1 MQFWFISVL
10 CILHCSL
17 LACWCW
23 TSYSL
28 LVLLLWKADMQPEPE
43 IVIFQ
48 SLTAAPL
55 SNIHSS
61 RQLLSFQEWS
71 LKSHSSSGSNSQQ
84 AKMPTSNAGQ
94 ETVLWLVL
102 PSMQEEVTQPSPRC
116 RINVSTWNKQKKAFC
131 SPVSSYFLGTNCS
144 VYAIWPMN
152 VDWAGAWL
160 RGSKTQENWCIL
172 LLTKALWFL
181 NLCSSD
187 RLIASDVL
195 ITF

>member
-1 MQFWFISVL
+1 M
-10 CILHCSL
+10 HTSL
-17 LACWCW
+17 FSSC
-23 TSYSL
+23 L
-28 LVLLLWKADMQPEPE
+28 LVLNILLSSCVTSVESRYATRTWDCNFSVTHCSSSQ
-43 IVIFQ
+43 Q
-48 SLTAAPL
+48 Y
-55 SNIHSS
+55 SS

-144 VYAIWPMN
+144 ICAIWPMN